1 MPASVPPGPTYEAL
15 LETLHASAGW
25 KADAGRDLLLLKHL
39 QVYPVDWLV
48 SRAVDYALADGM
60 HSYQGFKNWCQ
71 SPRAQEKWR
80 LWEQEQRARAQR
92 ARNSASAHRVPHTN
106 KRRKKLDC
114 CRTQCAIPCPL
125 WAARASG
132 LERTAPMMEKLLP
145 EHRGGRG
152 RAGQC
157 PD

>member
-25 KADAGRDLLLLKHL
+25 KRDAGRDLLLLKHL

-71 SPRAQEKWR
+71 SPRAQEKLR

-92 ARNSASAHRVPHTN
+92 AANIQQALTRSPHEQEAEEARLIAERNARSRARFG
-106 KRRKKLDC
+106 RREP
-114 CRTQCAIPCPL
+114 Q
-125 WAARASG
+125 G
-132 LERTAPMMEKLLP
+132 
-145 EHRGGRG
+145 
-152 RAGQC
+152 
-157 PD
+157 